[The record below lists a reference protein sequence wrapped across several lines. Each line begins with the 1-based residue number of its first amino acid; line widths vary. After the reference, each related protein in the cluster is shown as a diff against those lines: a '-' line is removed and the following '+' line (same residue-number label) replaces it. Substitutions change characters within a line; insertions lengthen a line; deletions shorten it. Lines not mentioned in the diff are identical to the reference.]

1 MSGTITTRSTL
12 LGQFPTVGA
21 IGSITP
27 VNVQNLI
34 ASVVSVI
41 APRNPQSSG
50 YTLALTDV
58 GGTVDMTNTSSATV
72 TIPTNASVA
81 LPVNTTLWVHAGAT
95 GQVTI
100 AGASGVTVLTRPG
113 HQLVMGGLGSFVE
126 LEQVAANVW
135 MASGDLLDTNASA
148 PAATIFV
155 ATTGNDSTGTGTYT
169 APYATFAKAVAV
181 ATSGQTV
188 LFRGGTYTIT
198 STVGWSA
205 ANNNTTFMSF
215 PGEIA
220 IVDGGGTVDLMLNMD
235 SVSGAT
241 VRGFQFQN
249 SGTTSPFY
257 GCLRLSAAFNCN
269 ILGNLFNNCYNGV
282 YIDAASWNTVQGN
295 KITNTFGVG
304 GVQIGGSSNNNLVDS
319 NIIDTTT
326 SLLGGTGTT
335 TAGIWGAN
343 GSGNVITH
351 NIVRNCIGA
360 AIVYDTI
367 STNGAM
373 NGTVIQYNY
382 CPSNITSTSANDCG
396 VIYLFNAALQ
406 LNNNVLVDSNYCETQ
421 LVSTTIEAV
430 CIYLDN
436 YVSGVTVTNNICYMC
451 SFGFLIH
458 GGMNNT
464 IKNNI
469 VNMNNTTSANVG
481 AGIFQNLAGFTGGSM
496 TNNSVTG
503 NIIYST
509 ATSAPGAVWQGL
521 LTPVVTITKN
531 FYFNTHAQSMANVSG
546 GVSDSSPITAANPLF
561 VAPDLTTRSY
571 DMGGNN
577 LPSFDGFLPI
587 NQGQI
592 GLRPSSTIVHWQP
605 SWS

>member
-1 MSGTITTRSTL
+1 MSGTITTKSAL
-12 LGQFPTVGA
+12 LTQVASGQA
-21 IGSITP
+21 AGSITP
-27 VNVQNLI
+27 VQLQNMI
-34 ASVVSVI
+34 ASMLSAI
-41 APRNPQSSG
+41 APRNPQTAN

-58 GGTVDMTNTSSATV
+58 GGTVDMTNTSAATV
-72 TIPTNASVA
+72 TIPANGTVA

-95 GQVTI
+95 GQVSI

-148 PAATIFV
+148 PATMIFV
-155 ATTGNDSTGTGTYT
+155 ATTGNDSTGTGAYT
-169 APYATFAKAVAV
+169 TPYATFAKALTV

-188 LFRGGTYTIT
+188 LFRGGTYTLG
-198 STVGWSA
+198 STLTWSS
-205 ANNNTTFMSF
+205 ANNGTTFMSF

-220 IVDGGGTVDLMLNMD
+220 IISGGGTVDLMMNMD
-235 SVSGAT
+235 GVSGAT

-257 GCLRLSAAFNCN
+257 GCIRLHAAFNNN
-269 ILGNLFNNCYNGV
+269 IIGNLINNCYNGV
-282 YIDAASWNTVQGN
+282 YLDQASWNTVQGN

-304 GVQIGGSSNNNLVDS
+304 GVQIGGGSNNNLIDS

-335 TAGIWGAN
+335 GAGIWGAN
-343 GSGNVITH
+343 GGGNVITH

-360 AIVYDTI
+360 AIAMDTI
-367 STNGAM
+367 STNGSM
-373 NGTVIQYNY
+373 YGTVIQNNY
-382 CPSNITSTSANDCG
+382 CPNNITSASANDCG
-396 VIYLFNAALQ
+396 VIYLFNSSLQ
-406 LNNNVLVDSNYCETQ
+406 LNNDVLVDNNYCETQ
-421 LVSTTIEAV
+421 LVSTSIEAV

-464 IKNNI
+464 FKNNI

-496 TNNSVTG
+496 TNNNVTG

-521 LTPVVTITKN
+521 LTPVVTISKN

-546 GVSDSSPITAANPLF
+546 GVSDSSPFTAADPKF
-561 VAPDLTTRSY
+561 VAPDLTSRIY
-571 DMGGNN
+571 DASDNN
-577 LPSFDGFLPI
+577 VPGFNDFQPI
-587 NQGQI
+587 NQGSI
-592 GLRPSSTIVHWQP
+592 GLRTSGIVHWQVG
-605 SWS
+605 WA